1 MKALKLKV
9 IASLLFGLSASAVLA
24 EAPAVPSNINPDDHA
39 AVANY
44 YESLAKTVSEK
55 LEASQHELD
64 KYEAHPYTYGRQ
76 GQDLNSHLHAN
87 IREYKEELAEDLEQ
101 VELHKKMSA
110 TDQDRQFNK
119 AKIKLD
125 ESAIQ

>member
-9 IASLLFGLSASAVLA
+9 IASLLFGFFATSVFA
-24 EAPAVPSNINPDDHA
+24 EAPAVPSSINPNDHA

-64 KYEAHPYTYGRQ
+64 EYEAHPYTYGRQ

-87 IREYKEELAEDLEQ
+87 IREYRNELAEELEQ
-101 VELHKKMSA
+101 EELH
-110 TDQDRQFNK
+110 R
-119 AKIKLD
+119 KIS
-125 ESAIQ
+125 ETEQNR

>member
-9 IASLLFGLSASAVLA
+9 IASLLFSLSAAAVLA

-64 KYEAHPYTYGRQ
+64 EYEAHPYTYGRQ

>member
-64 KYEAHPYTYGRQ
+64 EYEAHPYTYGRQ